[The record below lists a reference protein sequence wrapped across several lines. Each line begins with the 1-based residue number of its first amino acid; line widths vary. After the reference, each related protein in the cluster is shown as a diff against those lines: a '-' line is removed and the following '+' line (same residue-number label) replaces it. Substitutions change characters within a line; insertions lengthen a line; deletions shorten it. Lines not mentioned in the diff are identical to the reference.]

1 MIFHKS
7 ILLAVIVS
15 AVAVSAINKKSDEN
29 GSQTGNQPV
38 YSGPGGNGAYSVPNQ
53 YNPGNGQEHGGQGNL
68 QQGSPQSNLYYY
80 YYPVQDKQKEAQY
93 HNGNQQMNHPA
104 APSSHDATEHG
115 PMEAAASGS
124 EMSYS
129 SSDLAQDYS
138 NAQNQGFDPQA
149 LSNLASQLQMNFNG
163 AQNYDANNAAL
174 SGFGQAESSNH
185 MPQVHPNFNGPMGG
199 PQGPMGFAPQ
209 GPYPGQQYFQPNNQV
224 QSQTSEITSSI
235 TSGLKKYGLTSI
247 LMPVLAL
254 AGLSLLLPTV
264 TSLGT
269 TTTKTKRSIE
279 ENTPISAYI
288 EKVDN
293 YYKMYN
299 KAMEK
304 EECMN
309 RMICE
314 LGDAVSGV
322 RGRSALLMVVENLA
336 PQWMEKKMAVFKNG
350 ALGKESAKCKK
361 YAC

>member
-1 MIFHKS
+1 M
-7 ILLAVIVS
+7 
-15 AVAVSAINKKSDEN
+15 AVSAINKKSDDN
-29 GSQTGNQPV
+29 GAQGGNQPV

-80 YYPVQDKQKEAQY
+80 YYPVQDKQKEAQ
-93 HNGNQQMNHPA
+93 QQYQHANPQMNTMNHPSGA
-104 APSSHDATEHG
+104 SHDTNEHG
-115 PMEAAASGS
+115 QPMEAAASGS

-129 SSDLAQDYS
+129 SSDLAQDYT

-149 LSNLASQLQMNFNG
+149 LSNLASQLQMGFNG
-163 AQNYDANNAAL
+163 AQNYDANNAAMN
-174 SGFGQAESSNH
+174 GFGQAESSNH
-185 MPQVHPNFNGPMGG
+185 MSQVHPNFNGQMGG

-209 GPYPGQQYFQPNNQV
+209 GPYPGQQYFQPNQQV
-224 QSQTSEITSSI
+224 QSQASEITSSI

-279 ENTPISAYI
+279 ENTPISTYI
-288 EKVDN
+288 EKVDT
-293 YYKMYN
+293 YYKLYN

-314 LGDAVSGV
+314 LG
-322 RGRSALLMVVENLA
+322 
-336 PQWMEKKMAVFKNG
+336 
-350 ALGKESAKCKK
+350 
-361 YAC
+361 

>member
-1 MIFHKS
+1 MLFHQP
-7 ILLAVIVS
+7 ILLAIVLS

-29 GSQTGNQPV
+29 GPQGGNQPI
-38 YSGPGGNGAYSVPNQ
+38 YQGPGANGPYSVPNQ
-53 YNPGNGQEHGGQGNL
+53 YNPGNVPDHGAQGNM

-93 HNGNQQMNHPA
+93 QHGNQQMNHGPSA
-104 APSSHDATEHG
+104 GHDSADHGAPLET
-115 PMEAAASGS
+115 AASGS

-129 SSDLAQDYS
+129 SQDLGQEY
-138 NAQNQGFDPQA
+138 NQQNQGFDPQA
-149 LSNLASQLQMNFNG
+149 LSNLASQLQMGFNG
-163 AQNYDANNAAL
+163 AANYDGNNAGMN
-174 SGFGQAESSNH
+174 GFGQQGDASNH
-185 MPQVHPNFNGPMGG
+185 MPQVHPNYNGPMGG

-209 GPYPGQQYFQPNNQV
+209 GSYPGQQYFQPNQQV
-224 QSQTSEITSSI
+224 QSQSSEITSSI

-279 ENTPISAYI
+279 ESLPISMYI
-288 EKVDN
+288 DKVDN

-314 LGDAVSGV
+314 LG
-322 RGRSALLMVVENLA
+322 
-336 PQWMEKKMAVFKNG
+336 
-350 ALGKESAKCKK
+350 
-361 YAC
+361 